1 MRKNADPR
9 NQAPHLVRSNDVFRE
24 FVCVAP
30 TAGKAANSWLCGIG
44 DAAPMSPT
52 TWLLAISIIVATA
65 AVLLILQ
72 VARVGELF
80 HQHVRDRPKRRLF
93 LAAVGFFTTFALARS
108 LAFLASRN
116 ISSFRYIY
124 IRGTHVHH
132 LVWGILLLLVVG
144 FCWLIEVGT
153 GTKGTSLFASRL
165 MSLLYGVGAALTL
178 DEFAL
183 WLNLEE
189 RVYWTREGRAS
200 LDAIL
205 LFGAAL
211 LIGIWGKNFLKA
223 LPGELFRLKRK
234 RT

>member
-1 MRKNADPR
+1 
-9 NQAPHLVRSNDVFRE
+9 
-24 FVCVAP
+24 
-30 TAGKAANSWLCGIG
+30 
-44 DAAPMSPT
+44 
-52 TWLLAISIIVATA
+52 
-65 AVLLILQ
+65 
-72 VARVGELF
+72 
-80 HQHVRDRPKRRLF
+80 
-93 LAAVGFFTTFALARS
+93 
-108 LAFLASRN
+108 
-116 ISSFRYIY
+116 
-124 IRGTHVHH
+124 
-132 LVWGILLLLVVG
+132 
-144 FCWLIEVGT
+144 
-153 GTKGTSLFASRL
+153 